1 MSVINDMYNNNNVL
15 ANVPR
20 TQVPSGNRLQ
30 DIYNEVLA
38 QKKGNAWANMIED
51 SLAPLGQI
59 IANATI
65 KNGFQQGAVANSL
78 ENERQRSIARRLAK
92 QEQANREGE
101 NYIDLAREQ
110 LGLDT
115 AEDERAYNRGLQK
128 DQMEVAKQQYADRMA
143 QQDLENKLNQGKQ
156 DEIVRHNKVMEEIAR
171 AGLDNGKAINE
182 VSPEEKIKI
191 EANTKKGIELQNDL
205 NKIVA
210 NKEAFEEKM
219 KDIDNLANKQGNA
232 WEQAKDTALGI
243 FGKGGKVQNSLNAQ
257 SVKAQLIQ
265 ATLDA
270 FGVKD
275 EDRGDTKKVA
285 ELMAQVGIPKD
296 NPTKSQIKNI
306 QNNIRRIYDTRINQ
320 KNSEINR
327 FLNPTSIGI
336 ADDDTGGL

>member
-1 MSVINDMYNNNNVL
+1 MSIFNDMYNNNVL
-15 ANVPR
+15 ANTPNVQSVPQR
-20 TQVPSGNRLQ
+20 NRLQ

-38 QKKGNAWANMIED
+38 QKKGNAWANMLED

-143 QQDLENKLNQGKQ
+143 QQNLENKLNQGKQ
-156 DEIVRHNKVMEEIAR
+156 DEIARHNKAMEEIAR
-171 AGLDNGKAINE
+171 AGLDNGKVTNE

-219 KDIDNLANKQGNA
+219 KDIDNLANEQGNA

-327 FLNPTSIGI
+327 FLNPTNIGI

>member
-115 AEDERAYNRGLQK
+115 AEDERAYNRDIRAK
-128 DQMEVAKQQYADRMA
+128 EMERIANEYADKMT
-143 QQDLENKLNQGKQ
+143 QQGIENQLNQEKQ
-156 DEIVRHNKVMEEIAR
+156 DEIARHNKAMEEIAR
-171 AGLDNGKAINE
+171 SGLDNGKATNE

-219 KDIDNLANKQGNA
+219 TNIDESVNEQGNFLGQT
-232 WEQAKDTALGI
+232 WDTALGM
-243 FGKGGKVQNSLNAQ
+243 FGKGGKVNSLKAQ

-285 ELMAQVGIPKD
+285 ELMAQVGIPKG
-296 NPTKSQIKNI
+296 NPTKKEIKNI
-306 QNNIRRIYDTRINQ
+306 QNNIRRIYDTRISQ
-320 KNSEINR
+320 KNNEINR

>member
-115 AEDERAYNRGLQK
+115 AEDERAYNRDIRAK
-128 DQMEVAKQQYADRMA
+128 EMERIANEYADKMT
-143 QQDLENKLNQGKQ
+143 QQGIENQLNQEKQ
-156 DEIVRHNKVMEEIAR
+156 DEIARHNKAMEEIAR
-171 AGLDNGKAINE
+171 AGLDAGKGTNE

-219 KDIDNLANKQGNA
+219 TNIDESVNEQGNFLG
-232 WEQAKDTALGI
+232 QTLDTALGM
-243 FGKGGKVQNSLNAQ
+243 FGKGGKVNSLKAQ

-275 EDRGDTKKVA
+275 EDRGDAKKVA
-285 ELMAQVGIPKD
+285 ELMAQVGIPKG
-296 NPTKSQIKNI
+296 NPTKKEIKNI
-306 QNNIRRIYDTRINQ
+306 QNNIRRIYDTRISQ
-320 KNSEINR
+320 KNNEINR
-327 FLNPTSIGI
+327 FLNPTNIGI